1 MYPDFSITIT
11 RRPDAYFVAIPLWI
25 GALLTWGLIKTVV
38 NQVLELPPAHVISNL
53 LMVTGG
59 FATLGSIGYFTGIAP
74 QGTLEIRGNE
84 LRANMRFRRQRVFD
98 LRETT
103 ITVEKWIGPGSVRG
117 GPMGPMLVFDQG
129 QTHFRIGCY
138 DYEGSQLL
146 TSVDVGE
153 WLTRE
158 AHGATKCADFYALAE
173 LLRVHIPRPP
183 GWQLKE
189 VF

>member
-1 MYPDFSITIT
+1 MYPDFSIIIT
-11 RRPDAYFVAIPLWI
+11 RRPDFYFVAIPLWL
-25 GALLTWGLIKTVV
+25 GFLLSCWLIQTVV
-38 NQVLELPPAHVISNL
+38 SPFVELPPGDVISNL
-53 LMVTGG
+53 LMMIVTFG
-59 FATLGSIGYFTGIAP
+59 TLGSIFYFTGIAP

-84 LRANMRFRRQRVFD
+84 LRADMRFRRQRVFD

-103 ITVEKWIGPGSVRG
+103 ITVEQWIGRG
-117 GPMGPMLVFDQG
+117 GRHPGPMGPMLVFDQG

-138 DYEGSQLL
+138 DYDVALL
-146 TSVDVGE
+146 LQPGPIGT
-153 WLTRE
+153 WILRE

-173 LLRVHIPRPP
+173 LLRVFIPRPP